1 MQIKDIKGMKVLV
14 MGLGLNGGG
23 LESAKFFAKHGA
35 DVIVTDLKSM
45 EQLKPSVLALS
56 CFKNINF
63 CLSRH
68 DIKDFENADL
78 VIKNPAVKTAGN
90 QYLSKAKWIESD
102 ISIFTTFNPAKIIAV
117 TGTKGKSFSSKAIHY
132 GLSQLG
138 FASFLGGN
146 IGRSPLS
153 FLEELTEDSVVVL
166 ELSSW
171 QLGDLKYCRRFK
183 PHIALI
189 TPIMPD
195 HQNYYSNM
203 QEYVEDKK
211 IIYKNMDRDDYLI
224 LNYDDEWGR
233 YMAEDARANLF
244 WYSLKPLPENIHG
257 SFLDS
262 NEVFYFKNKNNTV
275 ELIEEPLKV
284 FGLPS
289 RQNLAN
295 ATLAISLLGGAVNKT
310 RELMKNFEGVE
321 HRMELF
327 FKSHS
332 GLSFYNDSAA
342 TIPEATIM
350 AISSFKEKPILIA
363 GGTDK
368 LLDFH
373 EFAKNANKAKKI
385 FLLKGSAT
393 DKIIASFKTF
403 SIEYMGPYS
412 SLEELLKDLK
422 KETEEGDNVVF
433 SPASTSFE
441 LFKNEFDRG
450 KAFKKAV
457 REIFS

>member
-1 MQIKDIKGMKVLV
+1 MNIEDIKGMKVLV

-23 LESAKFFAKHGA
+23 LESAAFFAKHGA
-35 DVIVTDLKSM
+35 NVIVTDLKSQ

-56 CFKNINF
+56 HFKNIDF
-63 CLSRH
+63 CLGYH

-78 VIKNPAVKTAGN
+78 VIKNPAVKKAGN
-90 QYLSKAKWIESD
+90 KYLEKAKWIESD
-102 ISIFTTFNPAKIIAV
+102 ISIFANLNHAKIIAI

-132 GLSQLG
+132 GLSGLTYH
-138 FASFLGGN
+138 SFLGGN

-153 FLEELTEDSVVVL
+153 FLENLTKDSIVVL

-171 QLGDLKYCRRFK
+171 QLGDLKLCKNFK

-195 HQNYYSNM
+195 HQNYYSSM
-203 QEYVEDKK
+203 QEYVDDKK
-211 IIYKNMDRDDYLI
+211 IIYKNMDTEDYII
-224 LNYDDEWGR
+224 LNYDDEWAHH
-233 YMAEDARANLF
+233 MAKDTKANIF
-244 WYSLKPLPENIHG
+244 WYSLKPLPNHIHG
-257 SFLDS
+257 SFLGT
-262 NEVFYFKNKNNTV
+262 NGMFYLKKEGGTI

-289 RQNLAN
+289 RQNLSN
-295 ATLAISLLGGAVNKT
+295 ATLAISLLGTSINKT
-310 RELMKNFEGVE
+310 KKIMKNFEGVE

-327 FKSHS
+327 FKSQS
-332 GLSFYNDSAA
+332 GISFYNDSAA
-342 TIPEATIM
+342 TIPEASIM

-368 LLDFH
+368 LLDFQT
-373 EFAKNANKAKKI
+373 FAKNANKAKKI

-393 DKIIASFKTF
+393 DKIISAFKEF
-403 SIEYMGPYS
+403 SIEYNEPYS

-422 KETEEGDNVVF
+422 KYAKAGDNVVF
-433 SPASTSFE
+433 SPASASFE

-450 KAFKKAV
+450 ERFKKAV
-457 REIFS
+457 KEIFS